1 MNFKK
6 LKPILFSALLL
17 SANVHAQ
24 KTNRLTQF
32 VDPITGSA
40 KHGHV
45 FVGANVPF
53 GAVQLGPN
61 NIFEGWDWCSGYNYV
76 SNTITGFSHTHLS
89 GTGIGDLGDISIMPA
104 TGETILQKGKKGDED
119 NGYLSKFSH
128 KNEQA
133 KAGYYSVLL
142 DKYKIKAELTS
153 TERVGFHQYTFPKM
167 QLNHT

>member
-1 MNFKK
+1 MQFRKISS
-6 LKPILFSALLL
+6 ILLLTSALFTNDVF
-17 SANVHAQ
+17 SQ
-24 KTNRLTQF
+24 KKNSLTQF
-32 VDPITGSA
+32 VDPIIGSA

-128 KNEQA
+128 KNEVA
-133 KAGYYSVLL
+133 KAGY
-142 DKYKIKAELTS
+142 
-153 TERVGFHQYTFPKM
+153 
-167 QLNHT
+167 